1 MMKNYDLY
9 KHEQLFTIRELVDYC
24 AKSYGDKTAFMYSR
38 KKQAVNILYNE
49 FKASVEAFGTYLLH
63 EGFSNSHIAV
73 FGENSYEWIL
83 SHFSVTCSGN
93 VIVPIDKDLESQN
106 VSELLNDS
114 ECKML
119 IYSDTYSDI
128 ADELKSELPN
138 ILFINMNEISSIVK
152 NGRKLIAEG
161 YSEYFN
167 ISVSKDDLASI
178 VYTSG
183 TTGKSKGV
191 MLTHG
196 NITIDTVATCQN
208 VLIEGATILLLP
220 LHHMFGLVAGV
231 MSVLL
236 YGYCVYINSSLKR
249 IMDDFQTAKPQH
261 LSIVPLIIETLYNRI
276 WAMAVSKNKDKAL
289 KLLIGISN
297 FLLKFKI
304 DLRKKLFK
312 SVLSAFGK
320 NLETIISGG
329 APIDTKYIK
338 GFQSFGIT
346 IINGYGITECGPV
359 VATNRNLALKN
370 GSVGFPLCCNNVK
383 IADNGEVL
391 VKGDNVMLGY
401 FKNEEENKKVFVN
414 GWFKTGDVGFIDEDG
429 ALHITGR
436 IKNLIILSNGE
447 NISAE
452 SIEEQVYT
460 IPYIKEVIAY
470 GKDNTIIAEV
480 YLDEEVPDA
489 KERINE
495 DIAQLNKKLP
505 LIKNIGRVVIRD
517 TEFPKTTTKKIKRN
531 YTEV

>member
-38 KKQAVNILYNE
+38 KKQVVNISYNE

-63 EGFSNSHIAV
+63 EGFSGSHIAV

-93 VIVPIDKDLESQN
+93 VIVSIDKDLESQN

-114 ECKML
+114 ECKTL

-138 ILFINMNEISSIVK
+138 ILFINMNEISSIVE

-167 ISVSKDDLASI
+167 ISISKDNLASI

-191 MLTHG
+191 MIRHNNFCSCMYG
-196 NITIDTVATCQN
+196 ACCN
-208 VLIEGATILLLP
+208 VLLTGNSLLVLP
-220 LHHMFGLVAGV
+220 LHHTFGLVASVFAV
-231 MSVLL
+231 MF
-236 YGYCVYINSSLKR
+236 YGHPIYINKSLKNLSN
-249 IMDDFQTAKPQH
+249 DFEVCKPQH
-261 LSIVPLIIETLYNRI
+261 LFAVPLIVETLYINI
-276 WAMAVSKNKDKAL
+276 WSTAKKQKKDKLLSVLVKISDAL
-289 KLLIGISN
+289 LMC
-297 FLLKFKI
+297 KI
-304 DLRKKLFK
+304 DLRKKIFK
-312 SVLSAFGK
+312 SVLSALGG
-320 NLETIISGG
+320 NIDLIVSGG
-329 APIDTKYIK
+329 APIDPKYIK
-338 GFQSFGIT
+338 GFKSFGIT
-346 IINGYGITECGPV
+346 VLNGYGITECGPI
-359 VATNRNLALKN
+359 VAVNRNKFN
-370 GSVGFPLCCNNVK
+370 IVGSVGLPLCCNKVK

-401 FKNEEENKKVFVN
+401 FKNEEENKKVFVD
-414 GWFKTGDVGFIDEDG
+414 GWFKTGDVGFIDKDG

-452 SIEEQVYT
+452 SIEKQVYT
-460 IPYIKEVIAY
+460 IPYVKEVVAY

-495 DIAQLNKKLP
+495 DIAQLNKNLP
-505 LIKNIGRVVIRD
+505 LIKNIGRIIIRD